1 MMKFKDSLETSG
13 KAPKTVYDRN
23 GREEEGEGEGD
34 HHTPC
39 ATLVREVALQ

>member
-13 KAPKTVYDRN
+13 KAPKTVYDLD
-23 GREEEGEGEGD
+23 GREEEREGD
-34 HHTPC
+34 HHTLC

>member
-13 KAPKTVYDRN
+13 KAPKTVYDLD
-23 GREEEGEGEGD
+23 GREEEREGD
-34 HHTPC
+34 HRRPC